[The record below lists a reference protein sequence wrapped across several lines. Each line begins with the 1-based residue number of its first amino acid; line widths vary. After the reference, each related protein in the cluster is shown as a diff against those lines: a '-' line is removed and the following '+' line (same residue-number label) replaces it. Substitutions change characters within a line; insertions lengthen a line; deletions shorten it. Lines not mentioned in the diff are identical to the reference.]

1 MEHIGRKLIEQ
12 AAQLAAHTEDAPQ
25 MTRLYLSRQH
35 RGCGDLLVAWMTQ
48 AGMDADFDALGNV
61 VGRYAGTDPAA
72 PVLMLG
78 SHLDTVRNAGRYDGM
93 LGVLSAIACVDALH
107 RRGRRFPGAIEV
119 IAFGDEEG
127 VRFGVTM
134 IGSAAMAGR
143 FRPDW
148 LEKTD
153 RDGVTMRAA
162 LLAFGCDP
170 DGWPALTRD
179 FSRVRAYA
187 ELHIEQGPVLLEAG
201 LPAGIVS
208 AIAGSTR
215 VMVDLAGRAG
225 HAGTVPMNARRD
237 ALAAAAEMV
246 LAGESV
252 ARDWPTP
259 LVCTSG
265 KLDVSGGAIN
275 VIPGKTAFT
284 FDVRS
289 GDDVQREAAVRE
301 LRARC
306 EAIAARREVGIVWQ
320 TLLELP
326 AAPCD
331 AALRQTL
338 AGAFAAESVPVTELA
353 SGAGHDA
360 MSFSGR
366 TPIAMLFLRCGNGG
380 ISHHPDET
388 VDADDVEVGVRL
400 FTRFIEMTAHQ
411 DSPS

>member
-1 MEHIGRKLIEQ
+1 
-12 AAQLAAHTEDAPQ
+12 
-25 MTRLYLSRQH
+25 MTRLYLSEQH
-35 RGCGDLLVAWMTQ
+35 RGCGDLLIAWMTA
-48 AGMDADFDALGNV
+48 AGMTAGFDALGNV

-72 PVLMLG
+72 PALMLG

-93 LGVLSAIACVDALH
+93 LGVLSAIACVAELN

-134 IGSAAMAGR
+134 IGSGAMAGR

-148 LEKTD
+148 LDKTD
-153 RDGVTMRAA
+153 RDDITMRDA
-162 LLAFGCDP
+162 LLAFGADP
-170 DGWPALTRD
+170 DGWPALARD
-179 FSRVRAYA
+179 FAHVRAYA

-246 LAGESV
+246 LAGENV
-252 ARDWPTP
+252 AREWPTP
-259 LVCTSG
+259 LVCTTG
-265 KLDVSGGAIN
+265 KLDVNGGAIN
-275 VIPGKTAFT
+275 VVPGKTTFS

-289 GDDVQREAAVRE
+289 GDDAQREAAVRE
-301 LRARC
+301 LRRRC
-306 EAIAARREVGIVWQ
+306 EEIAARREVEIAWQ

-331 AALRQTL
+331 GALRATL
-338 AGAFAAESVPVTELA
+338 ARAFETESVPVTELA

-388 VDADDVEVGVRL
+388 VDADDIETGVRL
-400 FTRFIEMTAHQ
+400 FGRFIEMTAGETPAGETTAGETPAPHTAVVG
-411 DSPS
+411 